1 MSQAHHQE
9 ILPQQQDLIIAT
21 QSAQALLDKQAHML
35 SAGEKD
41 KLQRDI
47 QELRSRYESSL
58 TRAEQQTKQMQ
69 AVQEELAKFQADC
82 ADFQGWLQQA
92 QGEADE
98 LGEPADRLDTL
109 EDKLQKHRSFTED
122 VISRKGDLRFITI
135 SGQKVL
141 DAAKACNRGGDQ
153 GNKDALPEVDMSG
166 TCSAVQEKLDAAAG
180 HYKTLHSQVW
190 AHSLWGRTG

>member
-1 MSQAHHQE
+1 
-9 ILPQQQDLIIAT
+9 
-21 QSAQALLDKQAHML
+21 ML

-58 TRAEQQTKQMQ
+58 TRAEQQTKQVQ
-69 AVQEELAKFQADC
+69 AVQEELVKFQGDC
-82 ADFQGWLQQA
+82 ADFQAWLQQA
-92 QGEADE
+92 QGEVDE
-98 LGEPADRLDTL
+98 LGEPADRLDAL
-109 EDKLQKHRSFTED
+109 EDKLQKQRGFVED

-141 DAAKACNRGGDQ
+141 DAAKACNRRDDQ

-166 TCSAVQEKLDAAAG
+166 TCSAVQEKLDAAAS
-180 HYKTLHSQVW
+180 HYKALHSQV
-190 AHSLWGRTG
+190 